1 MRNTWL
7 ILKREYL
14 QRVRTRSFIVLTVLL
29 PAIMTVLMALPAKL
43 ATMGQKAQHVV
54 IVAST
59 EQLGE
64 SVRKQLLA
72 APSDDEED
80 ENTGADNT
88 KQKPEDQYIVDVD
101 ANATEAERS
110 VLRDKVSSRAID
122 GYLWLTNDAIAA
134 RKVSWYSREMM
145 PFRERS
151 WLSEAVSRV
160 VQQQELSSK
169 GMTAAQADQMLQPIK
184 VQPVRIEGGH
194 EAKGSGMG
202 RFLEIVV
209 MVMLLYMAVLF
220 YGISVMRSVLEEK
233 TSRIIEV
240 LLSSASSTELMAGK
254 LLGVGAVG
262 LTQILVWAVMAGL
275 IALPSLAA
283 QPNLSELQISPWVM
297 AAFALFF
304 LLGYLLYSTMYAT
317 IGAITTTEQ
326 EGQQLQFLIVIPLVL
341 YAQLVLIR
349 NTVAAIQAVDPL
361 LLEVGRAMGMS
372 RGQLL
377 RRVVMPLALP
387 LVVAGIR
394 VATVTTIGIA
404 SLASLVGAG
413 GLGDLIFSSIE
424 NANYDE
430 VFAGGLVIGALA
442 VAADLV
448 LLGVETAAGR
458 WRTAGA
464 AR

>member
-1 MRNTWL
+1 M
-7 ILKREYL
+7 
-14 QRVRTRSFIVLTVLL
+14 RTRSFLVLTVLL

-43 ATMGQKAQHVV
+43 AVMGLKAQHLV

-59 EQLGE
+59 GQFGE
-64 SVRKQLLA
+64 TVRQQLLA
-72 APSDDEED
+72 APSDDEDDDTDRAESS
-80 ENTGADNT
+80 T

-101 ANATEAERS
+101 VNPTEAERAA
-110 VLRDKVSSRAID
+110 LRDKVSTRLID
-122 GYLWLTNDAIAA
+122 GYLWLTDDAIAA
-134 RKVSWYSREMM
+134 RKITWYSREMM

-151 WLSEAVSRV
+151 WFSEAVSRV
-160 VQQQELSSK
+160 VQQRELSSK
-169 GMTAAQADQMLQPIK
+169 GMTAAQADQMLRPVK
-184 VQPVRIEGGH
+184 VKPVRIERGK
-194 EAKGSGMG
+194 EAKGSGTG
-202 RFLEIVV
+202 HFLEIVV

-283 QPNLSELQISPWVM
+283 QPNLSELAISPWVM

-341 YAQLVLIR
+341 SVFMLMPVIRTPDSAAVVWMSMIPFFAPILMYARIVVQTPPLWQIALSLGLLIATVWGLLIFCARIYRIGVLIYGKR
-349 NTVAAIQAVDPL
+349 PN
-361 LLEVGRAMGMS
+361 
-372 RGQLL
+372 
-377 RRVVMPLALP
+377 LP
-387 LVVAGIR
+387 EILKWLKYAK
-394 VATVTTIGIA
+394 A
-404 SLASLVGAG
+404 
-413 GLGDLIFSSIE
+413 
-424 NANYDE
+424 
-430 VFAGGLVIGALA
+430 
-442 VAADLV
+442 
-448 LLGVETAAGR
+448 
-458 WRTAGA
+458 
-464 AR
+464 

>member
-14 QRVRTRSFIVLTVLL
+14 QRVRTRSFLVLTLLL

-43 ATMGQKAQHVV
+43 ATMGLKAQHVV

-59 EQLGE
+59 EQFGE
-64 SVRKQLLA
+64 SVRQQLLA

-80 ENTGADNT
+80 DTDRADSNA

-101 ANATEAERS
+101 ANPTEAERTA
-110 VLRDKVSSRAID
+110 LRDKVSTRAID
-122 GYLWLTNDAIAA
+122 GYLWLTDDAIAA
-134 RKVSWYSREMM
+134 RKITWYSREMM

-151 WLSEAVSRV
+151 WLSETVSRV

-184 VQPVRIEGGH
+184 VKPVRIEGGH
-194 EAKGSGMG
+194 EAKGSGTG

-341 YAQLVLIR
+341 SVFMLMPVIRTPDSAAVVWMSMIPFFAPILMYARIVVQTPPLWQIALSLGLLIATVWGLLIFCARIYRIGVLIYGKR
-349 NTVAAIQAVDPL
+349 PNLP
-361 LLEVGRAMGMS
+361 EVLKWLKYAK
-372 RGQLL
+372 
-377 RRVVMPLALP
+377 A
-387 LVVAGIR
+387 
-394 VATVTTIGIA
+394 
-404 SLASLVGAG
+404 
-413 GLGDLIFSSIE
+413 
-424 NANYDE
+424 
-430 VFAGGLVIGALA
+430 
-442 VAADLV
+442 
-448 LLGVETAAGR
+448 
-458 WRTAGA
+458 
-464 AR
+464 